1 MPYEQRLIDRY
12 RGVHALAEGGSPG
25 ERDNARKIR
34 DKMREQYPGIHE
46 ETFPPP
52 PPPADEGFDPF
63 RAWRTQ
69 GAAQDAGGG
78 NPWDDLLGGRSWRDV
93 AAEGLGWAA
102 RMAQEM
108 SSLGT
113 ARAYVDSTVE
123 VAAKLLQSQKLQI
136 TVKMNLRDLYSVSA
150 NMNEAQRVEFAKY
163 VAEKVEAEML
173 AALNESGG

>member
-1 MPYEQRLIDRY
+1 VAYEQRLIDRY
-12 RGVHALAEGGSPG
+12 KGVCALADGGSPG
-25 ERDNARKIR
+25 ERENARKIR
-34 DKMREQYPGIHE
+34 DKMREQHPGIHE
-46 ETFPPP
+46 EAFPPP
-52 PPPADEGFDPF
+52 PPQDAGFDPF

-113 ARAYVDSTVE
+113 ARAYAENMVE
-123 VAAKLLQSQKLQI
+123 VSSRMLQSQKLQV
-136 TVKMNLRDLYSVSA
+136 TVKMGLRDLYSVA
-150 NMNEAQRVEFAKY
+150 GNMNEAQRVEFARH

-173 AALNESGG
+173 NALNEAGGG

>member
-1 MPYEQRLIDRY
+1 MAYEQRLIDRY
-12 RGVHALAEGGSPG
+12 KGVCALAEAGSPG

-34 DKMREQYPGIHE
+34 DKMREQHPGIHE
-46 ETFPPP
+46 EAFPP
-52 PPPADEGFDPF
+52 PPPADAGFDPF

-69 GAAQDAGGG
+69 GAAQDASEG
-78 NPWDDLLGGRSWRDV
+78 NPWDDLLGGRSWKDV

-113 ARAYVDSTVE
+113 ARAYADSMVE
-123 VAAKLLQSQKLQI
+123 VGAKLLQSQKFQI
-136 TVKMNLRDLYSVSA
+136 TVKMNLRDLYAVSA
-150 NMNEAQRVEFAKY
+150 NMNEAQRAEFARY

-173 AALNESGG
+173 NALNEGSAA